1 MDLLNKTRNACEV
14 PENNAFFFARPQ
26 ALTHFRGSDVIRQV
40 AQSCGARNPEAL
52 SSTKLRKHVATMS
65 QILNLKENEMDNLA
79 DFLGHDIQVHRKY
92 YRLPEGTLQ
101 LAKVS
106 KILLAMER
114 GKMAAFKGQ
123 NLDEITIDP
132 Q

>member
-1 MDLLNKTRNACEV
+1 
-14 PENNAFFFARPQ
+14 
-26 ALTHFRGSDVIRQV
+26 
-40 AQSCGARNPEAL
+40 
-52 SSTKLRKHVATMS
+52 
-65 QILNLKENEMDNLA
+65 MDNLA

-132 Q
+132 QDGCFYIIFCTLHAFNIFQTVILHASNALHAFNILQVFNILQTVILQASNAHHAFNILHNIYFLFSFFYIS

>member
-1 MDLLNKTRNACEV
+1 MSVSSFSARQTWSHPDVELALTDLEKKLCHHFQRIEIKGKRGRKVPLLLTPEMQASMDLLNKTRNACEV

-65 QILNLKENEMDNLA
+65 QILNLKEN
-79 DFLGHDIQVHRKY
+79 
-92 YRLPEGTLQ
+92 
-101 LAKVS
+101 
-106 KILLAMER
+106 
-114 GKMAAFKGQ
+114 
-123 NLDEITIDP
+123 
-132 Q
+132 